1 MSVPRSVMKIN
12 KDGVEYISSCD
23 RVNYTIKEL
32 TRAAL
37 RDVGKYVCRE
47 FKQSYYSIF
56 KKKSGRVGRYSQY
69 WVRSKQDEPDL
80 QVGVKPNAF
89 YGLFQEVGS
98 SKTNKLALLLHAV
111 QDNVAKI
118 IEIESQYLSSLES
131 EAKAL
136 SLIEEDDYIGGGE
149 DE

>member
-1 MSVPRSVMKIN
+1 MPVPKSVTKIN
-12 KDGVEYISSCD
+12 KDGVQYISSCD
-23 RVNYTIKEL
+23 KVNYTIKEL

-37 RDVGKYVCRE
+37 RDSCKYACSVFR
-47 FKQSYYSIF
+47 QSYYAKF
-56 KKKSGRVGRYSQY
+56 QKKSGRVGKFTQY
-69 WVRSKQDEPDL
+69 WVRSKQDNPDA
-80 QVGVKPNAF
+80 QIGIKPSAF

-98 SKTNKLALLLHAV
+98 SKTHKLGLLQHAV

-118 IEIESQYLSSLES
+118 VEIQSQYLSHLEN

-136 SLIEEDDYIGGGE
+136 AIIEENDYLGGAE